1 MEVTFLQSYAIFPLY
16 HNCFLRYAFIFCV
29 LSLSLAVITFCRLQ
43 PRDSLRLWKSLIL
56 VSIRPSSRYVLL
68 HWLYSSDVTLC
79 VPSIIHLENGNKSHQ
94 GIHTLP
100 YKALVAAFY
109 PQLSHHSRVPR
120 KDDFLGCFL
129 PVCFPVNTASFILG
143 ETALSLW
150 QKDWKHKSESVW
162 FCPIFRKK
170 KNIKGSQSSQKL
182 LPGSLKKK
190 QKTTKAWTSAVS
202 SQINII
208 NIIYIIII

>member
-1 MEVTFLQSYAIFPLY
+1 MHLGGEHWFHLHWSHMILQPYAIFPLQ
-16 HNCFLRYAFIFCV
+16 HNCLLRYAFIFCV

-43 PRDSLRLWKSLIL
+43 PRDSLHLWKSLIS
-56 VSIRPSSRYVLL
+56 VSIRPSSHHVLL
-68 HWLYSSDVTLC
+68 RWLYSSDVTLC

-94 GIHTLP
+94 GVHTLP
-100 YKALVAAFY
+100 YKAL
-109 PQLSHHSRVPR
+109 LSHHNRAPR

-129 PVCFPVNTASFILG
+129 AVCFLVNTASFILG

-170 KNIKGSQSSQKL
+170 NHQATQSSQKL
-182 LPGSLKKK
+182 LPGNLKK
-190 QKTTKAWTSAVS
+190 QGTSAVS
-202 SQINII
+202 SQINT
-208 NIIYIIII
+208 